1 MEKEVFLEKLQAYHS
16 PLVFN
21 PWSEFDTSCDIG
33 EAAPKMRSANLL
45 RYLEMRQQ
53 AHYLFIAEALGYQGG
68 HFSGIAITSERILL
82 GQHPDIAPESVLGD
96 WDYQRTSAADSPLL
110 NRTQQLKGFNE
121 PTDTVV
127 WNALNKHGL
136 AARDVILWNI
146 FPFHPYKEGKLLSNR
161 TPSKTELDQGIVF
174 AKMLLEMVPGMQVVA
189 IGQKAADTLQR
200 YGVDCVAVP
209 HPSMGGANRFKAA
222 VADLFADKD

>member
-1 MEKEVFLEKLQAYHS
+1 MEKENFLKKLQAYHS

-33 EAAPKMRSANLL
+33 AEAPVIRSANLR
-45 RYLEMRQQ
+45 RYLELREQ

-68 HFSGIAITSERILL
+68 HFSGVAITSERILL

-96 WDYQRTSAADSPLL
+96 WDYQRTSDSGSPLL
-110 NRTQQLKGFNE
+110 NKTQQLKGFNE

-127 WNALNKHGL
+127 WNALNTHGL
-136 AARDVILWNI
+136 ASRDVILWNI

-161 TPSKTELDQGIVF
+161 TPSKVELDQGITYVQQ
-174 AKMLLEMVPGMQVVA
+174 LQELVPGMQVVA
-189 IGQKAADTLQR
+189 IGQKAATTLQR
-200 YGVDCVAVP
+200 YGVACQAVP

-222 VADLFADKD
+222 VADIFCK

>member
-1 MEKEVFLEKLQAYHS
+1 MEKEVFLQKLQAYHS

-21 PWSEFDTSCDIG
+21 PWSESDTSCDIG
-33 EAAPKMRSANLL
+33 AEAPLIRSANLL
-45 RYLEMRQQ
+45 RYLELRQQ

-82 GQHPDIAPESVLGD
+82 GQHPDINPESVLGS
-96 WDYQRTSAADSPLL
+96 WNYQRTSAPDSPLL

-127 WNALNKHGL
+127 WNTLNAHGL

-161 TPSKTELDQGIVF
+161 TPSTKELDQGITY
-174 AKMLLEMVPGMQVVA
+174 AQQLLELVPGMQVVA
-189 IGQKAADTLQR
+189 IGQKAAATLQR
-200 YGVDCVAVP
+200 YGVACQAVP

-222 VADLFADKD
+222 VADIFAHKG